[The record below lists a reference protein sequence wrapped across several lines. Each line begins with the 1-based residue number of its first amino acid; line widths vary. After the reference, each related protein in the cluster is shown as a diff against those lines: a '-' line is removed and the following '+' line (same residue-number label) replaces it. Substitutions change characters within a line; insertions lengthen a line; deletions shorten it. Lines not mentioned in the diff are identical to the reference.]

1 MSHPPTPDRS
11 ELTSGEVY
19 RRIPRDYVL
28 ANGQIRYEAFR
39 PREQDRGGLSVDLD
53 LNTAIANLRSLK
65 GQKREFLLAALD
77 VSKIRTGTV
86 AWVSAPS
93 NPGVSHTRIENCANI
108 DTQQAL
114 ADIAKIVPVPP
125 EP

>member
-1 MSHPPTPDRS
+1 M
-11 ELTSGEVY
+11 
-19 RRIPRDYVL
+19 
-28 ANGQIRYEAFR
+28 
-39 PREQDRGGLSVDLD
+39 DLD